1 LAELI
6 NRQHENVKYLP
17 GIQLPKNIIASSDIA
32 LCVGDADILIMA
44 VPQQFLAKTCENIV
58 GKIKPTAIAVTTIKG
73 IEVDEKGKMCVSS
86 VIIQKIL
93 NIPVAALNGANIA
106 PEVAEKHFCEATIGV
121 QREQDGQLLKQV
133 FNIPTF
139 HVNVVRDLQ
148 TVEYCGAL
156 KNVVACAA
164 GLVDGLKFGTN
175 TKSAVIRIGFL
186 EMINFIKQ
194 FVGEP
199 SMDTFHESCGI
210 ADLIATCFSGR
221 NRKVCE
227 AFVNGGRTIE
237 ELEKELLGGQKLQ
250 GPYTAA
256 QIYVALERRGLVDKN
271 GLASTNVGQ
280 LAQPFVNFNRNVYVD
295 CYFTS
300 YSTVQHLLE
309 HGLTAIGT
317 VFAHVCRDVPACLRK
332 AARRD
337 PYSTLAV
344 YEQNRKVT
352 MINYVPRKNSNVLL
366 LTSCHAKLKVCVNNG
381 FLLMKT
387 SAKLSEDKEAFYEEL
402 SAGQTHRNEVSESKI

>member
-1 LAELI
+1 LFIYLFIYSFIQLFPFSPPNLAMVHKVAIVGGGSWGSALSVIVGESVERKKHLFDTSVKLWLLREEVNGEDLADLI

-17 GIQLPKNIIASSDIA
+17 GIQLPKNI
-32 LCVGDADILIMA
+32 
-44 VPQQFLAKTCENIV
+44 
-58 GKIKPTAIAVTTIKG
+58 G

-256 QIYVALERRGLVDKN
+256 QIYVALERRGLVDKYP
-271 GLASTNVGQ
+271 LIT
-280 LAQPFVNFNRNVYVD
+280 
-295 CYFTS
+295 
-300 YSTVQHLLE
+300 TVHKICSQQWEPKMLIE
-309 HGLTAIGT
+309 
-317 VFAHVCRDVPACLRK
+317 
-332 AARRD
+332 
-337 PYSTLAV
+337 
-344 YEQNRKVT
+344 
-352 MINYVPRKNSNVLL
+352 VLC
-366 LTSCHAKLKVCVNNG
+366 SQK
-381 FLLMKT
+381 
-387 SAKLSEDKEAFYEEL
+387 
-402 SAGQTHRNEVSESKI
+402 

>member
-1 LAELI
+1 MRSRLSTLKVVVDIFRWNHSVTMRKVKNPPNLAMVHKVAIVGGGSWGSALSVIVGESVERKKHLFDTSVKLWLLREEVNGEDLADLI
-6 NRQHENVKYLP
+6 NRQHENL
-17 GIQLPKNIIASSDIA
+17 IIRFSFFFLLRIASSDIA

-186 EMINFIKQ
+186 EMIN
-194 FVGEP
+194 
-199 SMDTFHESCGI
+199 
-210 ADLIATCFSGR
+210 L
-221 NRKVCE
+221 
-227 AFVNGGRTIE
+227 
-237 ELEKELLGGQKLQ
+237 
-250 GPYTAA
+250 
-256 QIYVALERRGLVDKN
+256 
-271 GLASTNVGQ
+271 
-280 LAQPFVNFNRNVYVD
+280 
-295 CYFTS
+295 
-300 YSTVQHLLE
+300 
-309 HGLTAIGT
+309 
-317 VFAHVCRDVPACLRK
+317 
-332 AARRD
+332 
-337 PYSTLAV
+337 
-344 YEQNRKVT
+344 
-352 MINYVPRKNSNVLL
+352 
-366 LTSCHAKLKVCVNNG
+366 
-381 FLLMKT
+381 
-387 SAKLSEDKEAFYEEL
+387 
-402 SAGQTHRNEVSESKI
+402 